1 MFKRFSW
8 KWNFVTNV
16 TDVTRHFQRF
26 SMREFSLARVQMRQ
40 ERFSGFSGKHGV
52 FWKSYVSQMPQMSQD
67 IPRDF
72 QEFNLQ
78 FMFLVWNPWH
88 NVQHFVDPRVACLA
102 RALFPIEHV
111 EGSAL
116 LTVLIFF
123 YLIFDLGKRAAPN
136 SRAVHFFDL
145 EMSSRILRAASLE
158 KK

>member
-116 LTVLIFF
+116 LTVLIFSIWF
-123 YLIFDLGKRAAPN
+123 LIWVKEQPPTRVQCTFLIWRW
-136 SRAVHFFDL
+136 V
-145 EMSSRILRAASLE
+145 AASFE
-158 KK
+158 QQA